1 MRGLINAG
9 HCRATATVL
18 RTVETRDGYKVCGF
32 RVFGAMAL
40 AAIGRLPSTI
50 EDRAVKLAMRRR
62 RPDEPVAIPMSR
74 LSCMTAPPT
83 IGGRCLRSP
92 IWPGAT
98 GLSARATP
106 P

>member
-50 EDRAVKLAMRRR
+50 EPLVRLLAAHRG
-62 RPDEPVAIPMSR
+62 EI
-74 LSCMTAPPT
+74 LTA
-83 IGGRCLRSP
+83 LAE
-92 IWPGAT
+92 AT
-98 GLSARATP
+98 ST
-106 P
+106 